1 MQILKTVEWTV
12 LAFNN
17 LPCWHILYRSSKMTI
32 SIFNALFNSNLE
44 LLLVKKK
51 KNLFERKTHLSCK
64 FSSFSYSP
72 ALLQQFTTLGIS
84 EASFISSC
92 QMNTIPHEPH
102 HAFTI
107 ITFLHEVSKLLILT
121 S

>member
-51 KNLFERKTHLSCK
+51 KEFVRKEDA
-64 FSSFSYSP
+64 P
-72 ALLQQFTTLGIS
+72 
-84 EASFISSC
+84 
-92 QMNTIPHEPH
+92 
-102 HAFTI
+102 
-107 ITFLHEVSKLLILT
+107 FL
-121 S
+121 